1 MEFHCGIDVG
11 KHKLQA
17 CLIWIKGK
25 RRNKS
30 VANTPAGRRT
40 LYQWLER
47 QLQGRLDTLQ
57 AILEPTAH
65 YHEALAEELVELGVR
80 VATPNPKQVKKFA
93 EGLGFESKADR
104 QDAFVLARMG
114 ESRELAAYTPPAPE
128 VKALR
133 ALLARL
139 EAVEKDAQR
148 ESNRLEHALTAQAPQ
163 DVLDSIRNSL
173 AFLEAERRRLERM
186 IDEHIDRH
194 PPLKGDREL
203 LESIRGISAKSSREM
218 LSIIHRHP
226 FDRAKQVASY
236 VGVHPKV
243 FESGTS
249 KELPPCMSKMGSG
262 RVRAKLYMAAVSA
275 IQHNPD
281 VRAFYQ
287 RLRSRGKAKM
297 AALGAAMRKLVHIC
311 FGVIKNQTPYT
322 PQIA

>member
-1 MEFHCGIDVG
+1 MAFHCGIDVG
-11 KHKLQA
+11 KHKLHV

-30 VANTPAGRRT
+30 VANTPSGRRT

-47 QLQGRLDTLQ
+47 QLEGRLDALQ

-80 VATPNPKQVKKFA
+80 VATPNPKQVNKFA
-93 EGLGFESKADR
+93 QGIGFESKRDR

-114 ESRELAAYTPPAPE
+114 ESLELAAYTPPAPE
-128 VKALR
+128 VKTLR

-139 EAVEKDAQR
+139 EAVEKDYQR

-163 DVLDSIRNSL
+163 EVIDSIGSSR
-173 AFLEAERRRLERM
+173 AFLEAERERLERM

-203 LESIRGISAKSSREM
+203 LESIRGVSAKSSREM
-218 LSIIHRHP
+218 LSIIHRHA

-236 VGVHPKV
+236 VGVNPKV

-287 RLRSRGKAKM
+287 RLRRRGKAKM

-311 FGVIKNQTPYT
+311 FGVIKNQTPYK